1 MIGMGLQQIGQ
12 WIGLGILIGLLGAPP
27 AGTARAAEQVPQ
39 FNVQPSCQ
47 AAAERVKS
55 SDYASVC
62 IQDELRARDQIQ
74 KSWAQFKPADRTRC
88 LQLSGM
94 GGKPT
99 YTELLT
105 CLELARDVRSL
116 HTDSQTPMTT
126 GGATS
131 K

>member
-1 MIGMGLQQIGQ
+1 
-12 WIGLGILIGLLGAPP
+12 
-27 AGTARAAEQVPQ
+27 VPQ
-39 FNVQPSCQ
+39 FNVQPSCR

-55 SDYASVC
+55 SDYESVC
-62 IQDELRARDQIQ
+62 IQDELRARDQVQ
-74 KSWAQFKPADRTRC
+74 ESWVRFKSADRTRC
-88 LQLSGM
+88 LQLSTL

-116 HTDSQTPMTT
+116 HNDNRTPTTT
-126 GGATS
+126 GRAT